1 MQANLIR
8 RNSCTN
14 AALQVACG
22 WDQAEKKLLE
32 KWSEALVKQGK
43 TGASDTAHLMGP
55 PGALG
60 VKAR

>member
-22 WDQAEKKLLE
+22 WDQAEKAARE
-32 KWSEALVKQGK
+32 VVGG
-43 TGASDTAHLMGP
+43 TG
-55 PGALG
+55 
-60 VKAR
+60 

>member
-22 WDQAEKKLLE
+22 WDQAEKIAARE
-32 KWSEALVKQGK
+32 VVG
-43 TGASDTAHLMGP
+43 GAG
-55 PGALG
+55 
-60 VKAR
+60 